1 VDKPPEIATCPRCGK
16 PFVPLPGSRWCSA
29 CTAQRA
35 EFVSLVEDAMNRGRQ
50 TTLEGIADAT
60 GLAIPVV
67 RRILKNTRVLD
78 GAADLQVPCL
88 RCGKAPAQPGSD
100 LCLECRLDLGEKIA
114 EAADELAAGLE
125 QDTYESKAAK
135 PVDNVT
141 TRVDEQRRRTS
152 VDALYPKRQ
161 RFK

>member
-1 VDKPPEIATCPRCGK
+1 MDKRPEIAACPRCGK
-16 PFVPLPGSRWCSA
+16 PFVPLPDSKWCSA

-35 EFVSLVEDAMNRGRQ
+35 EFVSLVEDAVNRGCQ
-50 TTLEGIADAT
+50 TTLEGIAEAT
-60 GLAIPVV
+60 GLPVPVV

-78 GAADLQVPCL
+78 GAADLQEPCL

-100 LCLECRLDLGEKIA
+100 LCLECRRGLAENMA
-114 EAADELAAGLE
+114 EAASELAAGLE
-125 QDTYESKAAK
+125 LDTYESKAAK

-141 TRVDEQRRRTS
+141 TRVDEKRRRTS
-152 VDALYPKRQ
+152 IDALYPKRQ